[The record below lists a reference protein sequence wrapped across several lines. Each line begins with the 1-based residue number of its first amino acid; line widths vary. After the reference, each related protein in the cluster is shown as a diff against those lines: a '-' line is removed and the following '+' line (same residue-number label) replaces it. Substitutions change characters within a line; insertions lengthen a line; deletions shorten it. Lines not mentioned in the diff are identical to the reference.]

1 MIHSRA
7 DSLAQMDSEDV
18 VKASVLSGH
27 NESILVKLKQFT
39 FSWKETQNT
48 LDRLCLLDGLGRPC
62 PHRKVE

>member
-27 NESILVKLKQFT
+27 NESILVKLKQLEGNPEHT
-39 FSWKETQNT
+39 GQIMSLGWLGKTLSTQK
-48 LDRLCLLDGLGRPC
+48 G
-62 PHRKVE
+62 